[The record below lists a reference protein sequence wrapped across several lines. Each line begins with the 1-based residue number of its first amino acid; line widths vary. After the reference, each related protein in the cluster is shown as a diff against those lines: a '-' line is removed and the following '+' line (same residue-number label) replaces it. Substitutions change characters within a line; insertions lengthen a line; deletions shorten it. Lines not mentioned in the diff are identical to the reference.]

1 MADEVRNL
9 ALRAAEAARNT
20 AGLIDGTVRKIK
32 DGAGLVEETNAGSSE
47 ITVKADKMGELIDR
61 ITAALSEQSLGI
73 EQVSKAV
80 KEMESVVQ
88 RNAANSEEST
98 SMSEEMSAQAEKMRE
113 LVGELVTLVDGLG
126 PHPFFR
132 FAGMREEVV

>member
-98 SMSEEMSAQAEKMRE
+98 SMSEEMSAQAENER
-113 LVGELVTLVDGLG
+113 VGW
-126 PHPFFR
+126 
-132 FAGMREEVV
+132 